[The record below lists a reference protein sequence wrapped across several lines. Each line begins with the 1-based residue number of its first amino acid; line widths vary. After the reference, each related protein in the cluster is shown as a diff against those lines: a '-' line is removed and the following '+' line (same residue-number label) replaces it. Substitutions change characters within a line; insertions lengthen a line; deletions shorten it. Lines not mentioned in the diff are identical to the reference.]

1 VYVPPV
7 GIAFIAEYTADE
19 VGNALAPE
27 LNVVSIDVIGYVL
40 FILIPSLP
48 TLSY

>member
-7 GIAFIAEYTADE
+7 GIALIAEYTADE

-27 LNVVSIDVIGYVL
+27 LNAVSIDVIGYVL
-40 FILIPSLP
+40 AIVNP
-48 TLSY
+48 LSA